1 MRYCTWMRE
10 RLASTELRS
19 GLSLCSWYRNGLKR
33 GIYLFKEATLL
44 SFEQLVSDYNIPRSH
59 VFRYW
64 QAHAAEACILLFL
77 SRLLNELMDV
87 VRWRFGSTWVDWL
100 YFVGD
105 DPKDLVSETWQY
117 EGSLGGGNGIWSLR
131 WLLTYSYKKDTYKLD
146 LYQIWSATVRTAP
159 QTQSVEK

>member
-1 MRYCTWMRE
+1 MRE

-64 QAHAAEACILLFL
+64 QVHAAEACILLFL

-87 VRWRFGSTWVDWL
+87 VR
-100 YFVGD
+100 
-105 DPKDLVSETWQY
+105 
-117 EGSLGGGNGIWSLR
+117 
-131 WLLTYSYKKDTYKLD
+131 
-146 LYQIWSATVRTAP
+146 
-159 QTQSVEK
+159 